1 MLSPQEVIGQ
11 KVWLDVQS
19 DPAFLE
25 SKAHRVKAE
34 ITQPTSPPWFF
45 ARYLEAPPQVLTLG
59 QWMSLHEAQ
68 QAVLIDPVLELDEDF
83 YQEDEDER
91 DLSWN
96 DPFTP

>member
-11 KVWLDVQS
+11 KVWLNVQS
-19 DPAFLE
+19 DPAYLE
-25 SKAHRVKAE
+25 GETHRVKAE

-45 ARYLEAPPQVLTLG
+45 ARYLEAPPRIATLG

-68 QAVLIDPVLELDEDF
+68 QAVLIDPVLELEED
-83 YQEDEDER
+83 YDEDEDER
-91 DLSWN
+91 NLFWN